1 VKANYTI
8 PEERMKQYQYVS
20 LERKLETLKNEF
32 PSFMEK
38 LKGTKNDFTRGKI
51 ISIREA
57 KPSQSLVR
65 DFCGGRE
72 KKRKHRMALGIML
85 MFHGTH
91 KDSIQ
96 SILREGIYD
105 MSHFTSSFHYAAT
118 RSQYMEHYF
127 NEVSHILAFAVL
139 VKEKEILS
147 EMDVKTRSPCR
158 EYALPLY
165 IITVKD
171 TSVRT
176 DAKFDKF
183 M

>member
-1 VKANYTI
+1 
-8 PEERMKQYQYVS
+8 MKQYVS

-32 PSFMEK
+32 PSFMEN

-65 DFCGGRE
+65 GFCGGRE
-72 KKRKHRMALGIML
+72 KKHKHRMALGI

-96 SILREGIYD
+96 SIVREGIYD
-105 MSHFTSSFHYAAT
+105 MSHFTSSFHYAVT

-127 NEVSHILAFAVL
+127 YEVSHVLAFAVL
-139 VKEKEILS
+139 VREKEILS

-158 EYALPLY
+158 EYALPLF